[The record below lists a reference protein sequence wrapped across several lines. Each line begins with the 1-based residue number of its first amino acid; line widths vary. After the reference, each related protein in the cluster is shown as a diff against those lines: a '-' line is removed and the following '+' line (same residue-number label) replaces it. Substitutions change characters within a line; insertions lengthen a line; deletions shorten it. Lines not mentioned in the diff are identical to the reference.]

1 MPLCGVLVCVYVR
14 ICVNAHLCALQ
25 GGVSLKLLAGVCLLA
40 CSLFYTL
47 RQSLSP
53 KMELIS
59 SNQSSKPALLRDPL
73 SPSGVLGLQVTAN
86 VCPAFLWVLVT
97 QTPAFVV
104 TSEHFIRSTPLIFC
118 LRLSCSICSLEKQN
132 SLL

>member
-1 MPLCGVLVCVYVR
+1 MCLCVVCLYAQ

-25 GGVSLKLLAGVCLLA
+25 GRVSLKLLAGVCLLA

-47 RQSLSP
+47 KQSLSP

-73 SPSGVLGLQVTAN
+73 SPSRVLGLQVTAN
-86 VCPAFLWVLVT
+86 VCPAFLWVFVT
-97 QTPAFVV
+97 PN
-104 TSEHFIRSTPLIFC
+104 SSIRGD
-118 LRLSCSICSLEKQN
+118 
-132 SLL
+132 